1 MLPAYS
7 IQGYVYDDISGEPVQ
22 GVSVSVGIRSAVSD
36 SSGYYSLSDLVSGPY
51 TLVAT
56 KPGYDFEPASNLVEI
71 YYEDMPYYD
80 IPAHLI
86 TYHIAGH
93 ITTSGD
99 EGYSSEEVLISV
111 TDPTGSRNGTTYT
124 DENGD
129 YTIELLPCV
138 VNPPQQTCLL
148 TVKVSKPGYYFATPT
163 AHVTLSN
170 ADINNI
176 NFTGVYQPGWIS
188 GKVCRYGFRNKGDC
202 MSVCLEDMRGVMVT
216 GSRSDGSDEVSTY
229 TDSDGFF
236 RIGPFAR
243 GTTIELD
250 PWLYGYESCETRSV
264 YLNVAEKDIEND
276 PLGVSFTD
284 GVTTY
289 RIEGYT
295 RMAFTQACVGGV
307 TVTLTDSNSNVIETT
322 SFDDD
327 INPGWYQ
334 FTGLPAGT
342 YTLTASKPCLG
353 LTPWSIGVTITNADA
368 TEKNFTART
377 QTYSIYGT
385 VTEMGGSPVAGA
397 ALSLYRLNNHIA
409 STVSNSSGQ
418 YSFNG
423 LANGG
428 YTITIDSGCV
438 PVFGNMSAF
447 ISCASVERNF
457 ECQSGLCESKRQE
470 AASRLSQL
478 RKLPPIDKGSPQANN
493 SDMDATADKNNPSAL
508 NLQPS
513 ARIEASVAEYLFYH
527 CDHLGTVRMIT
538 DNSGAVVSRHDY
550 EPFGVEIAPVVE
562 TANNT
567 HQFTGHERDAN
578 TGYDYM
584 HYRSYGSNI
593 GRFMKPD
600 NITGNPLNPQSWNLY
615 SYVRGNPVNFND
627 PTGHQEARP
636 SSTVNTSESGIAGS
650 HEMQSWGGWN
660 DSVSDTTSN
669 LNHKLTL
676 NSIRPAP
683 APGDSNFIGPVAP
696 GTKINDPF
704 SIIDKNGKTI
714 GVTGPPGPPTA
725 KGDTNDTGSV
735 ATAISNKMK
744 DQGVVVQPTTESEIL
759 LGNFNG
765 GDEAINL
772 IWTSHSSG
780 KALCAWLYGGAGISS
795 GDVAGAINNAY
806 SNEKLTGKLNVIF
819 SGCNTSG
826 FAGDVYNQISPQY
839 RPLVTIV
846 GSQGL
851 LDYEILTPSYTLN
864 YLVPAGGWVKY
875 P

>member
-1 MLPAYS
+1 MPFTISHGNVSSINASATMLPAYS

-353 LTPWSIGVTITNADA
+353 LSPWSIGVTITNADA

-385 VTEMGGSPVAGA
+385 VTELGGSPVAGA
-397 ALSLYRLNNHIA
+397 ALSLYKNLLHLQ

-423 LANGG
+423 LSNGR

-470 AASRLSQL
+470 AAARLNRL
-478 RKLPPIDKGSPQANN
+478 KTFDGIDNKGRQADNG
-493 SDMDATADKNNPSAL
+493 DMETQPDKDNPSASS
-508 NLQPS
+508 LQPS
-513 ARIEASVAEYLFYH
+513 SRTEASAPEYVFYH
-527 CDHLGTVRMIT
+527 SDHLGTVRLIT
-538 DNSGAVVSRHDY
+538 NNSGNVVSRHDY

-567 HQFTGHERDAN
+567 HRFTGHERDKA

-584 HYRSYGSNI
+584 HYRSYGSNL

-627 PTGHQEARP
+627 PTGHEEENTEQQLSKASGDKDNPLGNSTDADARKKKLEKQEQPEKVEVKVEVVTALPDDYVFGDSECLPVLREGDAIRYPEQYTAVGEFKVYTDRP
-636 SSTVNTSESGIAGS
+636 SEECNDKGQGGALWDLIMMKIQTKQVVSETRTIFESPDCPGEYQLAKEASNQDPMIKTVFVGKHPVDTEPIKYKESRPLGPSTY
-650 HEMQSWGGWN
+650 
-660 DSVSDTTSN
+660 
-669 LNHKLTL
+669 
-676 NSIRPAP
+676 
-683 APGDSNFIGPVAP
+683 IGPY
-696 GTKINDPF
+696 
-704 SIIDKNGKTI
+704 NGK
-714 GVTGPPGPPTA
+714 
-725 KGDTNDTGSV
+725 
-735 ATAISNKMK
+735 
-744 DQGVVVQPTTESEIL
+744 
-759 LGNFNG
+759 
-765 GDEAINL
+765 
-772 IWTSHSSG
+772 
-780 KALCAWLYGGAGISS
+780 
-795 GDVAGAINNAY
+795 
-806 SNEKLTGKLNVIF
+806 EKF
-819 SGCNTSG
+819 
-826 FAGDVYNQISPQY
+826 
-839 RPLVTIV
+839 
-846 GSQGL
+846 
-851 LDYEILTPSYTLN
+851 
-864 YLVPAGGWVKY
+864 
-875 P
+875 